1 MNMDIV
7 GTIVATV
14 LGILW
19 GLMLYMIKARDKKV
33 DRLEEKTSD
42 QQLEIQEL
50 QSKIWGEDKLQQIVQ
65 QAVCN
70 AMNQFK
76 LELYEEGILKPKKQ

>member
-1 MNMDIV
+1 MDTEWTV
-7 GTIVATV
+7 VATI

-19 GLMLYMIKARDKKV
+19 GLMLYMIKARDKKIE
-33 DRLEEKTSD
+33 RLEERTAD
-42 QQLEIQEL
+42 QQLELQEL
-50 QSKIWGEDKLQQIVQ
+50 QNKIWGEDKLQQIVQ

-76 LELYEEGILKPKKQ
+76 LELYEEGVLKPKKQ

>member
-1 MNMDIV
+1 MDTV
-7 GTIVATV
+7 WTVVATI

-19 GLMLYMIKARDKKV
+19 GLMLYMIKARDKKIEK
-33 DRLEEKTSD
+33 LEERTAD
-42 QQLEIQEL
+42 QQLELQEL
-50 QSKIWGEDKLQQIVQ
+50 QNKIWGEDKLQQIVQ

-76 LELYEEGILKPKKQ
+76 LELYEEGVLKPKKQ